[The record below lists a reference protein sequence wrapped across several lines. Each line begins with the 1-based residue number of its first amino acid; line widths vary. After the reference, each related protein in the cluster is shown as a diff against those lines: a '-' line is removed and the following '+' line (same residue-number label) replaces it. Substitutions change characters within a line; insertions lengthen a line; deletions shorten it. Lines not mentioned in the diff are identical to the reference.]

1 DFLPQLEEKHLLAV
15 ENFWKAI
22 PRIMGGLVLKCVV
35 ADSLA
40 PLVASCLEGSSV
52 TTTGAMIGA
61 LAFGIQI
68 YGDFAGYSHIAIGL
82 AQLFGYDLM
91 ENFRAPYTARDPR
104 DFWRRWH
111 ISLSTWLRDYLYI
124 PLGGSRQGAAK
135 TMRAL
140 FLTMILGGLWHG
152 ASANFLLWGAF
163 HGAWLIVHR
172 LSASTLKGFSAT
184 PGYALVSWG
193 CTQYLVFLSWIL
205 FRVKD
210 LSLVL
215 DQAGAY
221 LRVWDW
227 NRMDVIR
234 ICEAHP
240 QPMAIL
246 GVSILWQGLVR
257 VVPWAGNPLHP
268 RSSIVPLQVFVAT
281 LLLLWLTPEAASA
294 FIYFQF

>member
-1 DFLPQLEEKHLLAV
+1 
-15 ENFWKAI
+15 
-22 PRIMGGLVLKCVV
+22 
-35 ADSLA
+35 
-40 PLVASCLEGSSV
+40 
-52 TTTGAMIGA
+52 MIGA